1 METIMG
7 KDPYHYYYKYRFIA
21 RSIQKLK
28 VDIAVDMANYQTK
41 SNGLEILDMLVERI
55 TDNFDLE
62 EKIEFKTFCNHIVTR
77 KKPFCLEL
85 EELQEYGNTSFKNLY

>member
-7 KDPYHYYYKYRFIA
+7 KDPYHYYYKYRFIV

-62 EKIEFKTFCNHIVTR
+62 EKIEFKTLCNL
-77 KKPFCLEL
+77 K
-85 EELQEYGNTSFKNLY
+85 

>member
-1 METIMG
+1 MG
-7 KDPYHYYYKYRFIA
+7 NDPCIYYYKYRFIA

-62 EKIEFKTFCNHIVTR
+62 EKIEFKTLCNHIVTR
-77 KKPFCLEL
+77 KQPFCLEL
-85 EELQEYGNTSFKNLY
+85 EELQVYGGTSFKNLY

>member
-1 METIMG
+1 ME
-7 KDPYHYYYKYRFIA
+7 KDPCIYYYKYRFIA

-55 TDNFDLE
+55 TDNFYLE
-62 EKIEFKTFCNHIVTR
+62 D
-77 KKPFCLEL
+77 
-85 EELQEYGNTSFKNLY
+85 FKNLCQPIGNKENK

>member
-1 METIMG
+1 MG
-7 KDPYHYYYKYRFIA
+7 NDPCIYYYKYRFIA

-62 EKIEFKTFCNHIVTR
+62 EKIEFKTLCNL
-77 KKPFCLEL
+77 K
-85 EELQEYGNTSFKNLY
+85 

>member
-1 METIMG
+1 MG